1 LEEMGLKGLRKA
13 SMFGDGVVGLIK
25 QNLVEATL
33 VGKISIYHITEKGI
47 AVLETVSKLEN
58 TLQIS

>member
-1 LEEMGLKGLRKA
+1 MGLKGLRKA
-13 SMFGDGVVGLIK
+13 STFGDAVEGLIK

-47 AVLETVSKLEN
+47 AEKQTVSKLEN